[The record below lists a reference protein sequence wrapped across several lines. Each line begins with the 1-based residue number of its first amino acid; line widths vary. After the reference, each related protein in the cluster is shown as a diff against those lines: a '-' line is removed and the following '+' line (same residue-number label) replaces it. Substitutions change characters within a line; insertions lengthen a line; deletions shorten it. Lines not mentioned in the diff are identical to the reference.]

1 MTIKGQKMA
10 FTNGALRMSK
20 SLHTLRIRQ
29 LDDALTQFRE
39 IRKAAPPRKGWIR
52 EIREAL
58 QMTAAQL
65 GKRIGISQPAV
76 SQLEESEA
84 EGTVTL
90 NTLRKAARGLGG
102 ELIYAIVP
110 AGTLDEMLRAQIQCV
125 ARERLDRTSHTMRLE
140 DQAVP
145 ASESDRQFDELV
157 ADLTENPPRNLW

>member
-1 MTIKGQKMA
+1 
-10 FTNGALRMSK
+10 MSK
-20 SLHTLRIRQ
+20 SLKALKIRQ
-29 LDDALTQFRE
+29 LDETLSPFRE
-39 IRKAAPPRKGWIR
+39 IRRASAPQKGWIR

-84 EGTVTL
+84 DGTVTL

-110 AGTLDEMLRAQIQCV
+110 HQTLNEMLNTQIHRI
-125 ARERLDRTSHTMRLE
+125 ARERLDRTKHTMKLE

-145 ASESDRQFDELV
+145 ETESDRQFDELV
-157 ADLTENPPRNLW
+157 AELIEKPPRNLWN